1 MNGYK
6 LIEHKLNIKEL
17 DLGILLTA
25 LLLSI
30 FGVFT
35 IFSAV
40 HSGPQNDDNLWI
52 SQLIRLVFAL
62 MVMFVTLIVN
72 YKIFYGFSYILYS
85 IGFLVLVA
93 ILALP
98 EQSGTRRWVM
108 GGAIQPSE
116 IARIILIITL
126 AQYLNDRKESAKQ
139 IKVFIF
145 AWIIVLAYF
154 FLIFMQPS
162 LGYALTLIPVTLAML
177 YVGGAEE
184 FYLILVSIIFVFGAC
199 ATVFILH
206 KNWDFT
212 SASALVKIILATAA
226 YISISI
232 LIYYLISKTRI
243 KNGTKWVK
251 LVSFCIFIG
260 IILAMGASIILKDYQ
275 KARLIAF
282 VNPNSD
288 PSGSGYH
295 IIQSKIAIGS
305 GGLFGQG
312 YLKGTQ
318 NRLDFLPAQHTDFI
332 FSVTAEEWG
341 FLGSMVILALYFTII
356 MNGLKAAAKAN
367 DFFGTLL
374 ATGIVAMLTTQ
385 IVLNLG
391 VTLGLMPV
399 TGVPLPLMSYGGSSL
414 FTTFLSIGILLNVS
428 MKR

>member
-1 MNGYK
+1 MNGYR
-6 LIEHKLNIKEL
+6 LIDYRFNTKEI
-17 DLGILLTA
+17 DFSILLNA
-25 LLLSI
+25 LIISI

-40 HSGPQNDDNLWI
+40 HSGPQNDDNLWV

-62 MVMFVTLIVN
+62 VGMFIALIVN
-72 YKIFYGFSYILYS
+72 YKIFYGLSYILYI
-85 IGFLVLVA
+85 IGFLVLAA

-98 EQSGTRRWVM
+98 EQSGTRRWIM

-126 AQYLNDRKESAKQ
+126 AQFLNDKKESIRQ
-139 IKVFIF
+139 LKVFIS
-145 AWIIVLAYF
+145 AWLIVLAYV

-177 YVGGAEE
+177 YIGGAEE
-184 FYLILVSIIFVFGAC
+184 AYLILVSVILSVSAC
-199 ATVFILH
+199 STILILH

-212 SASALVKIILATAA
+212 TTSALIKIILATAA

-243 KNGTKWVK
+243 RNGTRWVK
-251 LVSFCIFIG
+251 LVSSCIIIG
-260 IILAMGASIILKDYQ
+260 IILAMSASVVLKDYQ

-341 FLGSMVILALYFTII
+341 FFGSMVILALYFTII
-356 MNGLKAAAKAN
+356 MNGLKTAARAN

-385 IVLNLG
+385 VILNLG
-391 VTLGLMPV
+391 VCLGLMPI

-414 FTTFLSIGILLNVS
+414 FTTFLSIGILLNVR